1 MANYQTKP
9 RQQVLGFLAKNP
21 ENLFTADELA
31 SALESEYGS
40 EAPGKSTVYRLV
52 GKLEREEQIRSIKP
66 EGSRRTCYQLNQCH
80 HHLHLQC
87 SDCGQLIHMRENAS
101 SILTQLVL
109 ERTGFSV
116 DEHHTVL
123 YGRCEK
129 CKGSV

>member
-1 MANYQTKP
+1 MANYQTKA
-9 RQQVLGFLAKNP
+9 RQQVLGFLTQNP
-21 ENLFTADELA
+21 ANIYTAEELA
-31 SALESEYGS
+31 AALETEYGN

-52 GKLEREEQIRSIKP
+52 GKLEQEQQIRSIKT
-66 EGSRRTCYQLNQCH
+66 EGSRRTAYRLNQCH

-101 SILTQLVL
+101 SMLTRLILDG
-109 ERTGFSV
+109 TGFSV